1 MITTVRTTLDL
12 DDDVLL
18 AAKELAVARGTTA
31 GKVVS
36 DLVRQAL
43 TPRRAARLRNGVPVL
58 ANRPPGA
65 SRPTMKRVND
75 LRDDS

>member
-1 MITTVRTTLDL
+1 MRTTLEL

-18 AAKELAVARGTTA
+18 AAKEIAAARGSTA

-43 TPRRAARLRNGVPVL
+43 TPTRTGRLRNGVPVL
-58 ANRPPGA
+58 RGRPPGA
-65 SRPTMKRVND
+65 PRPTMTQVNE
-75 LRDDS
+75 LRDDV